1 MLDCS
6 VQEKPVMNVDDIYLA
21 LHYHWV
27 QDVTIYPDGR
37 QRLQVS
43 FLMLISAYTATRPGA
58 LVYVA
63 RNVKEYKSCPGW
75 DEDDNED
82 RDEENS
88 ENDEIDDNEDRDKGD
103 VENDKMDDNED
114 GNKDSAENDEMDDTE
129 DSDKDNVKN
138 DEMDDKIVKAFL
150 GHPDGI
156 EPVKTLCYEDV
167 NLLLLPNP
175 AGPRDL
181 LALEIDLRYTKGHQ
195 RQTKRSAIYSSFF
208 ATVC

>member
-1 MLDCS
+1 
-6 VQEKPVMNVDDIYLA
+6 MNVDDIYLV
-21 LHYHWV
+21 LYYHWV

-63 RNVKEYKSCPGW
+63 RNVKEYKSCPVG

-82 RDEENS
+82 TDKENS
-88 ENDEIDDNEDRDKGD
+88 ENDE
-103 VENDKMDDNED
+103 MDDNED
-114 GNKDSAENDEMDDTE
+114 GEKDNVENDEMDDNE
-129 DSDKDNVKN
+129 DGDKDNVEN
-138 DEMDDKIVKAFL
+138 DEMDDKTVKAFL
-150 GHPDGI
+150 GHSDGM
-156 EPVKTLCYEDV
+156 EPVKTLCYEDA

-175 AGPRDL
+175 TGTRDL

-195 RQTKRSAIYSSFF
+195 RQTKRSVIYSSFF
-208 ATVC
+208 ATA

>member
-1 MLDCS
+1 
-6 VQEKPVMNVDDIYLA
+6 
-21 LHYHWV
+21 
-27 QDVTIYPDGR
+27 
-37 QRLQVS
+37 
-43 FLMLISAYTATRPGA
+43 MLISAYTATRPGA

-63 RNVKEYKSCPGW
+63 RNIKEYKSYLVG
-75 DEDDNED
+75 DEDDNKD
-82 RDEENS
+82 RDKDNS
-88 ENDEIDDNEDRDKGD
+88 ENDE
-103 VENDKMDDNED
+103 MDNED
-114 GNKDSAENDEMDDTE
+114 GDKDNVEDDEMDDNE

-150 GHPDGI
+150 GHSDGM

-175 AGPRDL
+175 TGPRDL

-208 ATVC
+208 ATAY